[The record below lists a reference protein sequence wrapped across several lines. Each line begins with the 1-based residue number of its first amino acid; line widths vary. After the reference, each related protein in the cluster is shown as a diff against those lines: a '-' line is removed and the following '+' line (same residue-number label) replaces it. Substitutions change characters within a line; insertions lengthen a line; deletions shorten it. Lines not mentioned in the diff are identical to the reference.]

1 MLTSET
7 LAAAAR
13 LAGLETACAIVRP
26 LRPEGSVVEF
36 GTDRSFYP
44 ASMIKTPLA
53 VVAYDAVASGSLRL
67 DDRFDVTEA
76 NMTFNDKP
84 SPLIPG
90 YRASVRELIELMIT
104 ISDNVATN
112 MFFDI
117 LGRERAT
124 TTVRERYGLRNTTFH
139 RKLSGSEPLI
149 VDPDWVR
156 ESGLNTHP
164 PRDAVAIYTA
174 IAADEVPYAAELR
187 ATLGRQQFNDKLV
200 AGLRSGDRFYHK
212 TGETDTVSHD
222 GGILET
228 VEGNAYV
235 IVVYSTITSPDDN
248 ARFAPF
254 MNAIRPLL

>member
-1 MLTSET
+1 MLTSEA
-7 LAAAAR
+7 LATAAR
-13 LAGLETACAIVRP
+13 RAGLDTACAIVRP
-26 LRPEGSVVEF
+26 VHPEGSQVEF

-53 VVAYDAVASGSLRL
+53 VVAYDAIQNGSLRL
-67 DDRFDVTEA
+67 DDRFEVTAA

-84 SPLIPG
+84 SPLVPG
-90 YRASVRELIELMIT
+90 YSADVRELIELMIT

-112 MFFDI
+112 TFFDI

-124 TTVRERYGLRNTTFH
+124 ATVRERYGLRNTTFH

-149 VDPDWVR
+149 VDADWIR
-156 ESGLNTHP
+156 ERGLNTHP
-164 PRDAVAIYTA
+164 PRDAVAIYAA
-174 IAADEVPYAAELR
+174 IAAGAVPYAAELR

-200 AGLRSGDRFYHK
+200 PGLRNGDRFYHK
-212 TGETDTVSHD
+212 TGETDAVSHD

-228 VEGNAYV
+228 AEGNAYV
-235 IVVYSTITSPDDN
+235 IVVYSTIASPADN

-254 MNAIRPLL
+254 MNEIRPLL